1 MPNMSYC
8 RFENTANDLGDCVE
22 AIQNGETTDLSQ
34 YEVRGLA
41 ILLEYCE
48 RIMDDKSYIE
58 SVIEQAK
65 KDLEVRDSRLY
76 LCDGAVANQ
85 TSNSRPMQTLAQKAR
100 RAKRMSRDEWTDIQ
114 QVKHHV
120 STTFLKSPRVNR
132 VKSST

>member
-34 YEVRGLA
+34 YEVRGLVN
-41 ILLEYCE
+41 LLEYCE

-65 KDLEVRDSRLY
+65 KDLEV
-76 LCDGAVANQ
+76 
-85 TSNSRPMQTLAQKAR
+85 
-100 RAKRMSRDEWTDIQ
+100 
-114 QVKHHV
+114 
-120 STTFLKSPRVNR
+120 
-132 VKSST
+132 

>member
-34 YEVRGLA
+34 YEVQGLA
-41 ILLEYCE
+41 NLLEYCE

-65 KDLEVRDSRLY
+65 KDLEV
-76 LCDGAVANQ
+76 
-85 TSNSRPMQTLAQKAR
+85 
-100 RAKRMSRDEWTDIQ
+100 
-114 QVKHHV
+114 
-120 STTFLKSPRVNR
+120 
-132 VKSST
+132 